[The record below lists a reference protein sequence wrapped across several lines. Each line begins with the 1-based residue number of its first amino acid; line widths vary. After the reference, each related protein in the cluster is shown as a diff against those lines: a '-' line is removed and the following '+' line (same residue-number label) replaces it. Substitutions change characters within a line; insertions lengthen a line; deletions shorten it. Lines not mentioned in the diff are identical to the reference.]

1 MQGGQTAV
9 IKSVD
14 EENNMYTM
22 KLQVGAQEFSTYLSK
37 DGQLF
42 FPQGLKIDGSA
53 DSTSATNDAPS
64 TDVPKTAKPE
74 VEFYVFTY
82 CPFGVQMEK
91 AAAPVVKL
99 LGNKVDFK
107 IRQIGAMHG
116 PYEETEAERQLC
128 IDKLY
133 PAKFFD
139 YLTLFAT
146 NTAIGA
152 CNSDDACKEPLLKE
166 LYGKLSFDA
175 AKINSCMAKEGQTLY
190 DAEVANARQKGVG
203 GSPTTII
210 NGAKVSLARSPEAI
224 KQAVCNAF
232 TEKPVECE
240 EVLSS
245 AAASAGFGSSTG
257 ADSAAIASCATP

>member
-1 MQGGQTAV
+1 MGEEKKHHAGSSHHAGGENKHHHESNHEEMKVENHEGQHCGKEESCCNSVFSNSFGLNSNGELSKEEASQKALAFVNGNLMQGGQTAV

-107 IRQIGAMHG
+107 
-116 PYEETEAERQLC
+116 
-128 IDKLY
+128 
-133 PAKFFD
+133 
-139 YLTLFAT
+139 
-146 NTAIGA
+146 
-152 CNSDDACKEPLLKE
+152 
-166 LYGKLSFDA
+166 
-175 AKINSCMAKEGQTLY
+175 
-190 DAEVANARQKGVG
+190 
-203 GSPTTII
+203 
-210 NGAKVSLARSPEAI
+210 
-224 KQAVCNAF
+224 
-232 TEKPVECE
+232 
-240 EVLSS
+240 
-245 AAASAGFGSSTG
+245 
-257 ADSAAIASCATP
+257 